1 MDGCGSCGLRLMWD
15 GWEKRRRFAFLRFCL
30 VTTIPML
37 TICQRAASRPFAKKL
52 DHRKLYTD
60 QHGESACLKRI
71 RQFQQG
77 LLLSS
82 LPSFVL
88 HRLFIS
94 RLHTPYF
101 ISTIFPTGIQA
112 LAICSLPYPSSFCRS
127 ALSYSLI
134 VLHHMHT

>member
-1 MDGCGSCGLRLMWD
+1 MDAVPSGLRLMWD
-15 GWEKRRRFAFLRFCL
+15 GWEKRQRFAFLRFCL
-30 VTTIPML
+30 VTTTSML
-37 TICQRAASRPFAKKL
+37 ITGQRVACRPVPTCKL
-52 DHRKLYTD
+52 EHRKLNTD

-71 RQFQQG
+71 GQFQ

-82 LPSFVL
+82 LPSSVL

-101 ISTIFPTGIQA
+101 ISTIFPTGVHS

-127 ALSYSLI
+127 VLSYSLI